1 MSSVGK
7 KPLYS
12 DSMNS
17 RPSSVPT
24 SSRSPSFRSSSSNST
39 ATNGVTRAPSIRG
52 NNGLS
57 RPNRGSVRRTSPNT
71 SFPNTNTSVSDD
83 ASEEDARAENGAL
96 MDELRNRLRKAET
109 TSEEYQRHLAMLQ
122 KRLDDSLQQQGM
134 LEDRVQENIGAIEA
148 LEIEK
153 TQAARQRR
161 EMESNFEAERISIMK
176 DKNEMK
182 AKEEELL
189 AVNQRLKE
197 TLAQRETR
205 YSIDEDHG
213 LPRSRKSLPSIRN
226 NIYLTL

>member
-17 RPSSVPT
+17 RPSGMPT

-39 ATNGVTRAPSIRG
+39 ATNGVNRVPSVRG

-57 RPNRGSVRRTSPNT
+57 RPSRGSVRRTSPNT

-83 ASEEDARAENGAL
+83 ANEEDARAENGAL
-96 MDELRNRLRKAET
+96 MNELRNRLRKAET

-122 KRLDDSLQQQGM
+122 TRLDDSLQQQGM

-205 YSIDEDHG
+205 YSIDEDQG
-213 LPRSRKSLPSIRN
+213 LPRSRKSYCLESK
-226 NIYLTL
+226 NIDI

>member
-1 MSSVGK
+1 
-7 KPLYS
+7 
-12 DSMNS
+12 
-17 RPSSVPT
+17 
-24 SSRSPSFRSSSSNST
+24 
-39 ATNGVTRAPSIRG
+39 
-52 NNGLS
+52 
-57 RPNRGSVRRTSPNT
+57 
-71 SFPNTNTSVSDD
+71 
-83 ASEEDARAENGAL
+83 

-122 KRLDDSLQQQGM
+122 TRLDDSLQQQGM

-213 LPRSRKSLPSIRN
+213 LPKSRKSLPSI
-226 NIYLTL
+226 